1 MNSSL
6 ASILQIHILYIP
18 FTTMPTYVCPM
29 LCYPLVIITW
39 YVLFHCNESED
50 ISFSAEQRPPDPN
63 DWDVE
68 SESSAIAEQHEWQEQ
83 DEDRLGAES
92 DSINGEDPEEPEV
105 APFIIEDNVNG
116 DATPRYGSINNQM
129 QVKH

>member
-1 MNSSL
+1 ME
-6 ASILQIHILYIP
+6 P
-18 FTTMPTYVCPM
+18 
-29 LCYPLVIITW
+29 
-39 YVLFHCNESED
+39 
-50 ISFSAEQRPPDPN
+50 
-63 DWDVE
+63 
-68 SESSAIAEQHEWQEQ
+68 ESSVIAEQHEWQEQ
-83 DEDRLGAES
+83 DEDCLGAES